1 MSLQLPPPPLM
12 NVITLYIGPRIL
24 LGMIQR
30 PLQFAGTES
39 RLCGEHLH
47 AFQFLIGFFTLQ
59 NRYLT
64 KICDQVVALLSAEQ
78 SASIVWNDDDS
89 DTKSA
94 DMTVGESDSVH
105 IRGGED
111 ERARRGSSVTPRF
124 PGIFPSSR
132 SCPFLIQRI
141 KDDFTSY
148 ITSYCT

>member
-1 MSLQLPPPPLM
+1 M

-47 AFQFLIGFFTLQ
+47 AFQFSIRFFTLQ

-89 DTKSA
+89 GTKSA
-94 DMTVGESDSVH
+94 DMAVGESDRLFTFEVAKTNEQEEGAVSRPGFQVH
-105 IRGGED
+105 
-111 ERARRGSSVTPRF
+111 F
-124 PGIFPSSR
+124 PHRVLVHF
-132 SCPFLIQRI
+132 
-141 KDDFTSY
+141 
-148 ITSYCT
+148 